1 MAQAA
6 TEVSPP
12 APAENAE
19 RRRFERLKI
28 TLLGRYM
35 IEGRH
40 EFPCQTIDMSPADI
54 HVVASDRGEIG
65 EHAVLYL
72 DHLGRVEGHIVRH
85 SQQGFVLT
93 ITATPR
99 KREKIAAQ
107 MTSLANREPLKAPEV
122 RRHERVLPTI
132 TGIGLTLPDGSRH
145 HVHIMDISHSGAALL
160 ASVAPEV
167 GSPVIVGRTSAK
179 VIRHFNGGF
188 AVEFGEI
195 LGKQDFARIIG
206 PGT

>member
-1 MAQAA
+1 MAPAA
-6 TEVSPP
+6 TEISSP
-12 APAENAE
+12 ASGDDAE

-40 EFPCQTIDMSPADI
+40 EFPCQTIDMSPGDM
-54 HVVASDRGEIG
+54 HVLASNRGEIG

-72 DHLGRVEGHIVRH
+72 DHLGRVEGDIIRH
-85 SQQGFVLT
+85 SQQGFVVS
-93 ITATPR
+93 ITANPR

-107 MTSLANREPLKAPEV
+107 MTALANREPIKAPEV
-122 RRHERVLPTI
+122 RRHERVTPTI
-132 TGIGLTLPDGSRH
+132 TGIGLTLPDGTQH
-145 HVHIMDISHSGAALL
+145 DVHIMDISHSGAALL
-160 ASVAPEV
+160 ASVVPEL

-179 VIRHFNGGF
+179 VVRHFNGGF

-195 LGKQDFARIIG
+195 MGKQDFARIIG
-206 PGT
+206 PAA

>member
-1 MAQAA
+1 MARAA
-6 TEVSPP
+6 TETPSPT
-12 APAENAE
+12 PAEDAE
-19 RRRFERLKI
+19 RRRFQRFKI

-35 IEGRH
+35 IEARH
-40 EFPCQTIDMSPADI
+40 EFPCQTIDISPGDMHI
-54 HVVASDRGEIG
+54 LASDRGEIG

-72 DHLGRVEGHIVRH
+72 DHLGRIEGHIIRH
-85 SQQGFVLT
+85 SEQGFVIT

-122 RRHERVLPTI
+122 RRHERMVPTI
-132 TGIGLTLPDGSRH
+132 TGIGLKLPDGTRH
-145 HVHIMDISHSGAALL
+145 DVHIMDISHSGAALL
-160 ASVAPEV
+160 ASVTPEV

-195 LGKQDFARIIG
+195 MGKQDLARIIG
-206 PGT
+206 PGA